1 MQADIK
7 IAKTEVVHNCTN
19 QLCHSYSEV
28 TFYIAWLHAIYHI
41 TSSLSW
47 YNLCTDP

>member
-1 MQADIK
+1 MRADIK

-28 TFYIAWLHAIYHI
+28 TFL
-41 TSSLSW
+41 
-47 YNLCTDP
+47 